1 MSSALQVDL
10 DLVRKY
16 SVPGPRYT
24 SYPTAVQFT
33 SEFTPEAVIDDL
45 RATNV
50 TPRPLSLYF
59 HLPFCQTLCWFC
71 GCTTVITGD
80 NTKADVYL
88 RYLAKE
94 IALTRPLLHP
104 ESKVVQM
111 HFGGGTP
118 NFLNP
123 DQLRR
128 LGALIRD
135 NFRFEPGAELSVEL
149 DPRRLTR
156 DHVAAFREMG
166 VTRASFGIQDFD
178 TAVQKAVNRIQP
190 KELSDAAA
198 AWIHETGYE
207 SLNVD
212 LIYGLP
218 HQTPESFARTIELAL
233 ELKPDRFAVFNYAH
247 VPWMKPA
254 QKIVERAVLPS
265 PETKLAMLKLVIET
279 LTARGF
285 VYIGMDHFARE
296 TDELAVAQRSRTL
309 WRNFQ
314 GYTTRAGAD
323 IYGFG
328 MSSISQT
335 PTHYRQNEKTLPEY
349 YAALDQDRLPLHRA
363 CFLSEDDRIRRE
375 VIMRLMCDLELNFD
389 ALSSSLGIDF
399 RAKFAPEIATLAA
412 GPAADGLIEMRPDG
426 FAATDVGRLL
436 IRNLAMTFDAYI
448 GSTEKR
454 FSKTI

>member
-1 MSSALQVDL
+1 MSSVLQVDL

-16 SVPGPRYT
+16 NVPGPRYT
-24 SYPTAVQFT
+24 SYPTAMQFT
-33 SEFTPEAVIDDL
+33 EDFSREAVLDDI
-45 RATNV
+45 RAINRE
-50 TPRPLSLYF
+50 PRPLSLYF

-80 NTKADVYL
+80 YSKAGVYL
-88 RYLAKE
+88 GYLEKE
-94 IALTRPLLHP
+94 LALTAPLLNP
-104 ESKVVQM
+104 GSKAVQL

-118 NFLNP
+118 NFFNP
-123 DQLRR
+123 ARIR
-128 LGALIRD
+128 KLGDLIHSH
-135 NFRFEPGAELSVEL
+135 FAFERGAELSVEI

-156 DHVAAFREMG
+156 EHVLAFREMG

-178 TAVQKAVNRIQP
+178 PEVQKAVNRIQP
-190 KELSDAAA
+190 KELSDQAA
-198 AWIHETGYE
+198 AWVREAGYE
-207 SLNVD
+207 SLNLD

-254 QKIVERAVLPS
+254 QKIVERHVLPT

-296 TDELAVAQRSRTL
+296 TDELAAAQRSRTL

-314 GYTTRAGAD
+314 GYTTHAGAD
-323 IYGFG
+323 ICAFG

-335 PTHYRQNEKTLPEY
+335 QSHYRQNEKTLPEY
-349 YAALDQDRLPLHRA
+349 YAALEENRLPLHRA
-363 CFLSEDDRIRRE
+363 RFLTEDDKLRRE
-375 VIMRLMCDLELNFD
+375 VIMRLMCDLALDFD
-389 ALSSSLGIDF
+389 TLSEKLGIDF
-399 RAKFAPEIATLAA
+399 RTCFAREIEALE
-412 GPAADGLIEMRPDG
+412 GPAEDGLILWRDDG
-426 FAATDVGRLL
+426 FVATDIGRLL
-436 IRNLAMTFDAYI
+436 IRNLAMIFDAYVASA
-448 GSTEKR
+448 GKR
-454 FSKTI
+454 FSRTI